1 MNKLPLDKFTLLIKN
16 FVSLEVSGTDF
27 DTTKENDVPDGW
39 INTDYDALHQS
50 MTLAEVLESFYV
62 KPSKAQIEQL
72 TIKFQDNNDDEMVEA
87 LRDLHHTLYA
97 PKKKQKAKPV
107 AVVEDTEETQE
118 TTESVAEDNQDIEND
133 EVVLTDDMNQD
144 SDEESDVEPEQ
155 QDEESDVEPEQ
166 EDEGEFANSNG
177 FTTTVPEIVADPNF
191 INIIG
196 GDVLEDEL
204 DNKDIIM
211 LYKPSRC
218 LQCVHLVGEVTFENG
233 TKSVP
238 YTECYPPMMEEKVNH
253 SCPAMTMN
261 LVKGVNI
268 EKAAQAL
275 AKAEQNRD
283 SKKLAK
289 IYSTLSK
296 YHPSI
301 DEAIQREKL
310 NYK

>member
-1 MNKLPLDKFTLLIKN
+1 
-16 FVSLEVSGTDF
+16 
-27 DTTKENDVPDGW
+27 
-39 INTDYDALHQS
+39 
-50 MTLAEVLESFYV
+50 
-62 KPSKAQIEQL
+62 
-72 TIKFQDNNDDEMVEA
+72 MVEA

-107 AVVEDTEETQE
+107 AVVEDTEEAQE

>member
-72 TIKFQDNNDDEMVEA
+72 TIKFQDNNDDEAVEA
-87 LRDLHHTLYA
+87 LRDLYNTLYA
-97 PKKKQKAKPV
+97 PKKKQKAKPI
-107 AVVEDTEETQE
+107 AVVEEPTETPEP
-118 TTESVAEDNQDIEND
+118 VAEDNQDAEND
-133 EVVLTDDMNQD
+133 VVVLTDDMNQD
-144 SDEESDVEPEQ
+144 ADEDSDVEPEQ
-155 QDEESDVEPEQ
+155 QYEDSDVEPEQ
-166 EDEGEFANSNG
+166 EDEGKFDNSDD
-177 FTTTVPEIVADPNF
+177 FTTPVAEIVADPNF

-218 LQCVHLVGEVTFENG
+218 LRCVHLVGEVDFFENG
-233 TKSVP
+233 TKSEP
-238 YTECYPPMMEEKVNH
+238 YTECYPPMMEGKVNH

-268 EKAAQAL
+268 EKAARSL
-275 AKAEQNRD
+275 AKAENDRD

-296 YHPSI
+296 YHPAI